1 LLLRC
6 VLRGKFIKNGNKAI
20 LHNRA
25 PDGTNSQSIRQRIVN
40 GKVRVRIKTH
50 GLPIYAAQT
59 EMLCSGFR
67 LDVIK
72 AAHVGAGVDFSK
84 RPCVDSEFRHS
95 CCSSIRR
102 WRAGLIFRRQPRF
115 GGGDHGL
122 EAGIVAERIEVWID
136 LGVV

>member
-1 LLLRC
+1 MPKTNWLSNSKRIGFELS
-6 VLRGKFIKNGNKAI
+6 VLALI
-20 LHNRA
+20 
-25 PDGTNSQSIRQRIVN
+25 SQSDLVFRETQQM
-40 GKVRVRIKTH
+40 
-50 GLPIYAAQT
+50 AAYYSPRLSLQ
-59 EMLCSGFR
+59 LAPRSGSR
-67 LDVIK
+67 
-72 AAHVGAGVDFSK
+72 
-84 RPCVDSEFRHS
+84 VDSEFRHS